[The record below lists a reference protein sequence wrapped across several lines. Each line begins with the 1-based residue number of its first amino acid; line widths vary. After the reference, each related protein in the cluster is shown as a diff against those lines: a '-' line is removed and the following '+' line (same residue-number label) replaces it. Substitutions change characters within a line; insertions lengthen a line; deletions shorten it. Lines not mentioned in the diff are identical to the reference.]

1 MKISENTF
9 VALDY
14 KLEVDGAIADQSQ
27 PGNPLK
33 FAYGMGM
40 LLPKFEEAIAGLAP
54 GDTFQFTLTPTE
66 GYGEVIK
73 EAVVELPKNV
83 FEVNGE
89 VEPGLLEA
97 GNMIPMADQQ
107 GNRLMGRIVSVG
119 EVVTMDFNHPMAGKT
134 LNFSGRID
142 QVREITPEDLQGF
155 AGGGASGEGCSC
167 GCEDGGDCSCDEGA
181 CPDGARSGDKPAGG
195 SCSCG
200 C

>member
-1 MKISENTF
+1 MKIGENTF

-14 KLEVDGAIADQSQ
+14 KLEVDGAVADQSQ
-27 PGNPLK
+27 PGQPLK

-40 LLPKFEEAIAGLAP
+40 LLPKFEEAIAGLEP
-54 GDTFQFTLTPTE
+54 GGEFAFTLTPTE

-73 EAVVELPKNV
+73 EALVELPKNV

-89 VEPGLLEA
+89 VEPGLLEV

-107 GNRLMGRIVSVG
+107 GNRLVGRVVAVT

-134 LNFSGRID
+134 LNFTGRVVD
-142 QVREITPEDLQGF
+142 VREITPEDLQGF
-155 AGGGASGEGCSC
+155 AGGGGCSC
-167 GCEDGGDCSCDEGA
+167 GCEDGGDCTCGDD
-181 CPDGARSGDKPAGG
+181 CPSDGDGKSGGG
-195 SCSCG
+195 CNCG